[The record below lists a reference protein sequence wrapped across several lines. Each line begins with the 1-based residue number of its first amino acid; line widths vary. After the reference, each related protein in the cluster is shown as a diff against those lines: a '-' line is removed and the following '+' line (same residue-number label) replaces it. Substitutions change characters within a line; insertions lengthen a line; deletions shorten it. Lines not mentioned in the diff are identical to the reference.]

1 MAILKLTPGIQ
12 NAVSGTIDQVDLDT
26 SGKFGPQYKVTFTTG
41 DMVYLPKDG
50 FERQAARLQLL
61 PNELDGKEVTF
72 WKKPM
77 ADDPTG
83 MKGFLNIDLG
93 IRAGS
98 TGTGTGAA
106 THARNDDNVGRDLRS
121 HGIPIAATT
130 YEEIKDRYTACLGD
144 AVAILNDAAETLGV
158 AFTPAE
164 IMASTATL
172 FIERNRRG
180 V

>member
-1 MAILKLTPGIQ
+1 MAILKLTPGLQ
-12 NAVSGTIDQVDLDT
+12 NAVSGTIDMVDLDVT
-26 SGKFGPQYKVTFTTG
+26 GKFGPQYKVTFDTG
-41 DMVYLPKDG
+41 DCVYLPKDG

-61 PNELDGKEVTF
+61 PNELGGKAVTF

-83 MKGFLNIDLG
+83 TKGFLNIDLG

-98 TGTGTGAA
+98 VGGSVA
-106 THARNDDNVGRDLRS
+106 THARNDDNIGRDLRS

-130 YEEIKDRYTACLGD
+130 YEEIKDKYTACLGD

-158 AFTPAE
+158 SFTPAE
-164 IMASTATL
+164 ILAATATM
-172 FIERNRRG
+172 FIARDRAR

>member
-1 MAILKLTPGIQ
+1 MAILKLTPGLQ
-12 NAVSGTIDQVDLDT
+12 NAVSGTIDLVDLDT
-26 SGKFGPQYKVTFTTG
+26 TGKFGPQYKVTFTSG
-41 DMVYLPKDG
+41 DLVYLPKDG

-61 PNELDGKEVTF
+61 PNELGGKDVTF

-83 MKGFLNIDLG
+83 TKGFLNIDLG

-98 TGTGTGAA
+98 ANTTPVA
-106 THARNDDNVGRDLRS
+106 TYARNDDNVGRELRN
-121 HGIPIAATT
+121 HGIPVSATT
-130 YEEIKDRYTACLGD
+130 YEDIKDKYTACLGD

-158 AFTPAE
+158 TFTPAE

>member
-1 MAILKLTPGIQ
+1 MAILKLTPGLQ

-41 DMVYLPKDG
+41 DLCYLPKDG

-61 PNELDGKEVTF
+61 PNELAGQAVTF

-77 ADDPTG
+77 ADDPSG

-93 IRAGS
+93 IRPGS
-98 TGTGTGAA
+98 GTTTVA
-106 THARNDDNVGRDLRS
+106 TYARADDNVGRELRN
-121 HGIPIAATT
+121 HGIPLSATT

-144 AVAILNDAAETLGV
+144 SVAILNDAAETLGV
-158 AFTPAE
+158 VFTAAE
-164 IMASTATL
+164 ITSVAATL

>member
-1 MAILKLTPGIQ
+1 MAILKLTPGLQ

-26 SGKFGPQYKVTFTTG
+26 TGKFGPQYKVTFTTG
-41 DMVYLPKDG
+41 DLVYLPKDG

-61 PNELDGKEVTF
+61 PNELGGKEVTF

-77 ADDPTG
+77 ADDPSG

-98 TGTGTGAA
+98 GTVSVA
-106 THARNDDNVGRDLRS
+106 THARNDDHIGRDLRANGMAIS
-121 HGIPIAATT
+121 ATS

-158 AFTPAE
+158 VFTPAE